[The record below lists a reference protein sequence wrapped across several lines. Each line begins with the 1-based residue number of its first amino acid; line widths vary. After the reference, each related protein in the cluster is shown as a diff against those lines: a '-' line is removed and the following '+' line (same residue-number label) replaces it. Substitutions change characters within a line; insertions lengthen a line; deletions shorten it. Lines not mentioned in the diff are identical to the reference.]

1 MVYNSI
7 ERGTLS
13 QKCQFSPLF
22 GHVKNESDSLRYEER
37 AQMYCALFPPNP
49 SSFSSSTFS
58 CEFSPPQCLSSLLS
72 IFYSLHRLTIKLLI
86 ATSSGVVFLQLF
98 YWLFPLFHLAF
109 LGSDHSCTGRSP
121 LHRGFSTS
129 CMWPAWV
136 SFPCAP
142 SAPKAL
148 LVPLRQ
154 LARLLHFLD
163 SAVFP
168 CIFAHA

>member
-1 MVYNSI
+1 MLKCI
-7 ERGTLS
+7 ALS
-13 QKCQFSPLF
+13 
-22 GHVKNESDSLRYEER
+22 
-37 AQMYCALFPPNP
+37 FPPTLHP
-49 SSFSSSTFS
+49 PPSSTFS
-58 CEFSPPQCLSSLLS
+58 SEFSPPQCLSSLLS
-72 IFYSLHRLTIKLLI
+72 VFYNLHHLTVKLLI

-98 YWLFPLFHLAF
+98 FWLFPLFHLAF

-121 LHRGFSTS
+121 LHQGFSTS

-154 LARLLHFLD
+154 LARLLHFSD
-163 SAVFP
+163 SAAFS
-168 CIFAHA
+168 CIFARA